1 MVIFILGFS
10 TWDIGKPKTGI
21 HRVLRVYGIISAL
34 CNQYQVS
41 WVGQI
46 SPILLQG
53 ISWMPAFLGIRIKKG
68 NEILIFHI

>member
-1 MVIFILGFS
+1 MVIFILGFR

-21 HRVLRVYGIISAL
+21 HRVLRLYGSISAL

-46 SPILLQG
+46 SRLLLQG
-53 ISWMPAFLGIRIKKG
+53 ISLDASILGPQNKERQ
-68 NEILIFHI
+68 